1 MENKEKNKNRPF
13 FLYAALGLLIFFGV
27 QQYNENTNAPEQVS
41 FSEFKSLIGENAV
54 AEAIIK
60 EQSNTVHF
68 KVTGGFQDYF
78 IAFLPWLFLAGFMFY
93 MFSQVRTNGNQIMQ
107 FGKSKAKEM
116 DEETPKVTF
125 KDVAGAEEAKEEL
138 EEIKEFLKSPE
149 KFNNLGAK
157 IPKGVLLVGPPGT
170 GKTLLARAVAGESN
184 VPFYSISGN
193 YFH

>member
-68 KVTGGFQDYF
+68 KVTGKSEVFNTEYPEGFEGEVFQLLVDADIELSTDTEPAGFQDYF

-93 MFSQVRTNGNQIMQ
+93 MFSQVRSNGNQR
-107 FGKSKAKEM
+107 
-116 DEETPKVTF
+116 D
-125 KDVAGAEEAKEEL
+125 
-138 EEIKEFLKSPE
+138 
-149 KFNNLGAK
+149 
-157 IPKGVLLVGPPGT
+157 T
-170 GKTLLARAVAGESN
+170 GSD
-184 VPFYSISGN
+184 
-193 YFH
+193 

>member
-1 MENKEKNKNRPF
+1 MFSNTIEN
-13 FLYAALGLLIFFGV
+13 I
-27 QQYNENTNAPEQVS
+27 NAPESVS
-41 FSEFKSLIGENAV
+41 FSEFKSLITENKVTEAV
-54 AEAIIK
+54 IK

-68 KVTGGFQDYF
+68 EVSGNDIIFRTEYPEGFEGEVFQLLINENIELSTDTEPAGFQEYF

-116 DEETPKVTF
+116 DEEAPKVTF
-125 KDVAGAEEAKEEL
+125 QDVAGAEEAKEEL

-157 IPKGVLLVGPPGT
+157 IPKGVL
-170 GKTLLARAVAGESN
+170 
-184 VPFYSISGN
+184 ISRTSR
-193 YFH
+193 YR